1 MYQSPV
7 GKKRLKLVIT
17 GKCNCKPNIVGH
29 DCEKC
34 KDGYWNLMSGDG
46 CEACNC
52 DPIGI
57 QLFNY
62 YVEQLSGFVGSQAN

>member
-1 MYQSPV
+1 
-7 GKKRLKLVIT
+7 
-17 GKCNCKPNIVGH
+17 
-29 DCEKC
+29 
-34 KDGYWNLMSGDG
+34 MSGDG